1 MRSAKPYSRL
11 GLGCML
17 TLLCVAFLTQIAA
30 AQSRPAQ
37 PKIERPASS
46 GGGEM
51 NTQPTILVS
60 TDEDYRIGPRD
71 VIEIKVDD
79 APELSVTASV
89 SADGTF
95 LMPYLKRLKATG
107 KTTDE
112 LAKEIADGLRGKY
125 LKDPNV
131 MIFVKQFNSRAF
143 FILGAVKRPGVY
155 QVEGKPSLIKLLT
168 VAGGPADNHGSTAI
182 ILHEVKKDADAA
194 AKPADAKPD
203 AAAKPADA
211 KPAAGQAAAPAPA
224 DEDEPEYSVRTVN
237 INGMFK
243 GLGINGNS
251 EAYLE
256 PGDIVNVL
264 PSDVFFVAGE
274 VFAPGQFPLSEGTTL
289 RQAMALAQGTT
300 FNAATGEGIIFRTN
314 PATGHREEIKIDIGA
329 VMKNRKPDIPLVA
342 NDIVL
347 VPNSKG
353 KTIGNAILKAVGMGA
368 AQRGPYIR

>member
-1 MRSAKPYSRL
+1 MRSRTQFSRL
-11 GLGCML
+11 WVML
-17 TLLCVAFLTQIAA
+17 ACACVAFLTQVAA
-30 AQSRPAQ
+30 AQPRQQ
-37 PKIERPASS
+37 PKIDTRPPASS
-46 GGGEM
+46 GEL
-51 NTQPTILVS
+51 NSQPTILVS

-79 APELSVTASV
+79 APELSVLAAV
-89 SADGTF
+89 NADGTF
-95 LMPYLKRLKATG
+95 LMPYLKRLKAEG

-112 LAKEIADGLRGKY
+112 LSREIADGLRGRY

-131 MIFVKQFNSRAF
+131 LIFVKQFNSRSF

-155 QVEGKPSLIKLLT
+155 QVEGKPSLMKLLT

-182 ILHEVKKDADAA
+182 IIHPVKKSAAGEPATLKPVAA
-194 AKPADAKPD
+194 ATPAGAAPQPADTASTGEED
-203 AAAKPADA
+203 A
-211 KPAAGQAAAPAPA
+211 
-224 DEDEPEYSVRTVN
+224 EYAVRTVN

-243 GLGINGNS
+243 GLNLENK
-251 EAYLE
+251 ETYLD
-256 PGDIVNVL
+256 PGDIINVL

-300 FNAATGEGIIFRTN
+300 FNAATGDGIIFRTN

-347 VPNSKG
+347 IPNSKG

>member
-1 MRSAKPYSRL
+1 
-11 GLGCML
+11 
-17 TLLCVAFLTQIAA
+17 VVFFTQAAA
-30 AQSRPAQ
+30 AQTRQQ
-37 PKIERPASS
+37 PKIQPPAQ

-51 NTQPTILVS
+51 STTPAILVS
-60 TDEDYRIGPRD
+60 TSEDYRIGPRD

-95 LMPYLKRLKATG
+95 LMPYLKRLKAEG
-107 KTTDE
+107 KTTDG

-143 FILGAVKRPGVY
+143 FILGAVKKPGVY
-155 QVEGKPSLIKLLT
+155 QIEGRPSLIKLLT

-182 ILHEVKKDADAA
+182 ILHEVKKDTAA
-194 AKPADAKPD
+194 ASKPPATPRP
-203 AAAKPADA
+203 AAAAQLAPPPGETAS
-211 KPAAGQAAAPAPA
+211 AG
-224 DEDEPEYSVRTVN
+224 EDEPEYSVRTVN
-237 INGMFK
+237 INGIFK
-243 GLGINGNS
+243 GLGLENK

-256 PGDIVNVL
+256 PGDIINVL
-264 PSDVFFVAGE
+264 PADVFFVAGE

-300 FNAATGEGIIFRTN
+300 FNAATGEGIIFRTD
-314 PATGHREEIKIDIGA
+314 PATGHRDEIKVDVGA
-329 VMKNRKPDIPLVA
+329 VMKNRQPDIPLVA

-347 VPNSKG
+347 VPNSKS
-353 KTIGNAILKAVGMGA
+353 KTIGNAVLKALGMGA
-368 AQRGPYIR
+368 AQRGPFIR

>member
-1 MRSAKPYSRL
+1 MRSAKPYSRP
-11 GLGCML
+11 GLGC
-17 TLLCVAFLTQIAA
+17 TLALVCVAFLTQMAA
-30 AQSRPAQ
+30 AQTRPAQ
-37 PKIERPASS
+37 PKIERPPST

-51 NTQPTILVS
+51 NNQPTILVS
-60 TDEDYRIGPRD
+60 TDQDYRIGPRD

-79 APELSVTASV
+79 APELSLTASV

-112 LAKEIADGLRGKY
+112 LAKEISDGLRGKY

-131 MIFVKQFNSRAF
+131 MIFVRQFNSRAF

-182 ILHEVKKDADAA
+182 ILHEVKKDDDKKAGD
-194 AKPADAKPD
+194 AKPAA
-203 AAAKPADA
+203 A
-211 KPAAGQAAAPAPA
+211 KPAAGQAAATTPA

-243 GLGINGNS
+243 GLGLNGNS
-251 EAYLE
+251 EVYLE
-256 PGDIVNVL
+256 PGDIVNIL
-264 PSDVFFVAGE
+264 PADVFFVSGE

-300 FNAATGEGIIFRTN
+300 FNAATGEGIIFRTD
-314 PATGHREEIKIDIGA
+314 PATGRREEIKIDIGA

>member
-1 MRSAKPYSRL
+1 MRSKKPYSRL
-11 GLGCML
+11 GLVS
-17 TLLCVAFLTQIAA
+17 LLALACVIFVTQIAA
-30 AQSRPAQ
+30 AQTRPAQ
-37 PKIERPASS
+37 PKIERPPSS
-46 GGGEM
+46 GSGEM

-60 TDEDYRIGPRD
+60 TSEDYRIGPRD

-79 APELSVTASV
+79 APELSVTAAV

-95 LMPYLKRLKATG
+95 LMPYLKRMKATG
-107 KTTDE
+107 KTTDD

-155 QVEGKPSLIKLLT
+155 QIEGKPSLIKLLT

-182 ILHEVKKDADAA
+182 ILHEVKKDADATTKPD
-194 AKPADAKPD
+194 AKPADAQAI
-203 AAAKPADA
+203 AAAATPSS
-211 KPAAGQAAAPAPA
+211 
-224 DEDEPEYSVRTVN
+224 EDEPEYSVRTVN

-243 GLGINGNS
+243 GLGINGNA

-264 PSDVFFVAGE
+264 PADVFFVAGE

-300 FNAATGEGIIFRTN
+300 FNAATGEGIIFRTD
-314 PATGHREEIKIDIGA
+314 PATGHREEIKVDIGA
-329 VMKNRKPDIPLVA
+329 VMKNRQPDLPLLA

-347 VPNSKG
+347 VPNSKT

-368 AQRGPYIR
+368 AQRGPFMR

>member
-1 MRSAKPYSRL
+1 MRSKRQYTGACL
-11 GLGCML
+11 ML
-17 TLLCVAFLTQIAA
+17 TLALACVAFFTQTAA
-30 AQSRPAQ
+30 AQNRQQ
-37 PKIERPASS
+37 PKIERPAS
-46 GGGEM
+46 GGSGEM
-51 NTQPTILVS
+51 NTTPTILVS
-60 TDEDYRIGPRD
+60 TDQDYRIGPRD

-89 SADGTF
+89 AADGTF

-112 LAKEIADGLRGKY
+112 LSKEIADGLRGRY

-131 MIFVKQFNSRAF
+131 MIAVKQFNSRAF

-182 ILHEVKKDADAA
+182 ILHEIKKDANDKPSEAQPPAA
-194 AKPADAKPD
+194 AAQLTSPPAGATVS
-203 AAAKPADA
+203 
-211 KPAAGQAAAPAPA
+211 G
-224 DEDEPEYSVRTVN
+224 EDEPEYSVRTIN

-264 PSDVFFVAGE
+264 PADVFFVAGE

-300 FNAATGEGIIFRTN
+300 FNAAIGEGIIFRTD
-314 PATGHREEIKIDIGA
+314 PATGHRDEIKVDIGA
-329 VMKNRKPDIPLVA
+329 VMKNRKPDIPLLA

-368 AQRGPYIR
+368 AQRGPFIR

>member
-1 MRSAKPYSRL
+1 MRSERAYSRIAF
-11 GLGCML
+11 MW
-17 TLLCVAFLTQIAA
+17 TLALVCVALFTQAAA
-30 AQSRPAQ
+30 AQTRTQQ
-37 PKIERPASS
+37 PKIERPAPTA

-51 NTQPTILVS
+51 NPQPTILVS

-71 VIEIKVDD
+71 VIEVKVDD
-79 APELSVTASV
+79 AQELSVTASV

-95 LMPYLKRLKATG
+95 MMPYLKRMKAVG
-107 KTTDE
+107 KTTDQ

-131 MIFVKQFNSRAF
+131 MVFVRQFNSRAF

-155 QVEGKPSLIKLLT
+155 QIEGKPSLIKLLT

-182 ILHEVKKDADAA
+182 ILHEVKKDTDA
-194 AKPADAKPD
+194 AKPAD
-203 AAAKPADA
+203 KPADA
-211 KPAAGQAAAPAPA
+211 PAAGA
-224 DEDEPEYSVRTVN
+224 EDEPEYTVRAVN
-237 INGMFK
+237 INGIFK
-243 GLGINGNS
+243 GLGLNGNA

-256 PGDIVNVL
+256 PGDIINVL

-300 FNAATGEGIIFRTN
+300 FNAATGEGIIFRTD

-342 NDIVL
+342 R
-347 VPNSKG
+347 SFS
-353 KTIGNAILKAVGMGA
+353 T
-368 AQRGPYIR
+368 

>member
-1 MRSAKPYSRL
+1 MRSKQPYTGV
-11 GLGCML
+11 GLRS
-17 TLLCVAFLTQIAA
+17 LLALACVVFIPQMAM
-30 AQSRPAQ
+30 AQTRPAQ
-37 PKIERPASS
+37 PKIERPAAT

-51 NTQPTILVS
+51 NTQPTILVA
-60 TDEDYRIGPRD
+60 TDQDYRIGPRD

-95 LMPYLKRLKATG
+95 LMPYLKRMKATG

-168 VAGGPADNHGSTAI
+168 VAGGPAENHGSTAI
-182 ILHEVKKDADAA
+182 ILHEVKKDDV
-194 AKPADAKPD
+194 KKDADAK
-203 AAAKPADA
+203 
-211 KPAAGQAAAPAPA
+211 AAGTPPATA
-224 DEDEPEYSVRTVN
+224 TATAGGEDEPEYSVRTVN

-243 GLGINGNS
+243 GLGINGNT

-300 FNAATGEGIIFRTN
+300 FNAATGEGIIFRTD
-314 PATGHREEIKIDIGA
+314 PATGHREEIKVDVGA
-329 VMKNRKPDIPLVA
+329 VMKNRKPDIPLLA

-347 VPNSKG
+347 IPNSKT